1 MNRFKCL
8 VLAAVVAQVGFTVT
22 APRAEA
28 QASVDIGT
36 EPGCPYGYYDY
47 APYACAPYGYYGPEW
62 FMGGVFVGAGPWF
75 HGPEHFRGH
84 VDGRF
89 DVQRGYRGRV
99 PDRGDSREP
108 SKRLDQIDHFR
119 GNEMH
124 DGRGHVDGVGHV
136 GGGGHFGAG
145 GHAGGGRR

>member
-1 MNRFKCL
+1 MNRFKSL
-8 VLAAVVAQVGFTVT
+8 VFAAAVAQVCFTVT

-28 QASVDIGT
+28 QVSVDIGT

-62 FMGGVFVGAGPWF
+62 FVGGDFVGAGPWF
-75 HGPEHFRGH
+75 HGPENFRGH

-99 PDRGDSREP
+99 PDRGDGREP

-124 DGRGHVDGVGHV
+124 DGRGHVAG
-136 GGGGHFGAG
+136 G

>member
-1 MNRFKCL
+1 MSRFKCL

-22 APRAEA
+22 APLAEA
-28 QASVDIGT
+28 QDSVDIGT

-47 APYACAPYGYYGPEW
+47 APYDCAPYGYYGPEW

-99 PDRGDSREP
+99 PDRGDGREP

-136 GGGGHFGAG
+136 GGGGHSGGG
-145 GHAGGGRR
+145 GHPGGGRR

>member
-1 MNRFKCL
+1 MNRFKSL
-8 VLAAVVAQVGFTVT
+8 VFAAAVAQVCFTVT

-28 QASVDIGT
+28 QVSVDIGT

-62 FMGGVFVGAGPWF
+62 FVGGDFVGAGPWF
-75 HGPEHFRGH
+75 HGPENFRGH

-89 DVQRGYRGRV
+89 DVQRGYTGRV
-99 PDRGDSREP
+99 PDRGDGREP
-108 SKRLDQIDHFR
+108 SKRLDHIDHFR

-124 DGRGHVDGVGHV
+124 DG
-136 GGGGHFGAG
+136 G

>member
-28 QASVDIGT
+28 QDSVDIGT

-75 HGPEHFRGH
+75 RGPEHFRGH

-89 DVQRGYRGRV
+89 DVQRGYRGPV
-99 PDRGDSREP
+99 PNRGDDREP

-124 DGRGHVDGVGHV
+124 DGRGNVDGGGHV
-136 GGGGHFGAG
+136 GGGGHFGGG